1 MKKHVQA
8 NSKKHYGYKN
18 NVLHDKQRH
27 KSRKNVDNK

>member
-1 MKKHVQA
+1 MFRLTRKNTMVI
-8 NSKKHYGYKN
+8 KN